1 VAASGVT
8 DELTALEGARS
19 RLEAALAGDENWRA
33 LQQSPGQGQSE
44 GEGEEADASA
54 TRRARNTR
62 LKMALAENPLYQAW
76 KHLGEAI
83 AALRASGA
91 DAERPAGSGE
101 LPEEIA
107 SLLRDHASQDAPPDA
122 DKPAEPPGKPEQA
135 APDALD
141 ASPPIEP
148 PAPAAAA
155 GKSTADE
162 DCAPRP
168 HPNGRAV
175 ADQEEATVMF
185 VRREPLL
192 PSAQLPA
199 DLGTERATALFE
211 RLRGLEEEQELAA
224 TETAFAPPK
233 DAEEAEVS
241 IVSVEAARLRRE
253 AEERAG
259 TIRRLRK
266 ALSGD

>member
-1 VAASGVT
+1 MAASPVK
-8 DELTALEGARS
+8 DELTALEGARA
-19 RLEAALAGDENWRA
+19 RLEAALAGDEHWRA
-33 LQQSPGQGQSE
+33 LQQSPGQG
-44 GEGEEADASA
+44 EGEEAETTAA
-54 TRRARNTR
+54 RRARNTR
-62 LKMALAENPLYQAW
+62 LKMALAENPLYRAW

-91 DAERPAGSGE
+91 DAERPAASSE
-101 LPEEIA
+101 LPQEIA
-107 SLLRDHASQDAPPDA
+107 NLLRDHESQAAPPVA
-122 DKPAEPPGKPEQA
+122 DEPAEPPGKPEPA
-135 APDALD
+135 APATAD
-141 ASPPIEP
+141 ASEPIAP

-155 GKSTADE
+155 GKSAADV
-162 DCAPRP
+162 DRAPRP
-168 HPNGRAV
+168 HPNGWTA
-175 ADQEEATVMF
+175 ADQEEATVTF

-199 DLGTERATALFE
+199 DLGTERASALFE
-211 RLRGLEEEQELAA
+211 RLRGLEEKQELAA
-224 TETAFAPPK
+224 GEAAFAPPK

-241 IVSVEAARLRRE
+241 IVSEEAARLRRE

>member
-19 RLEAALAGDENWRA
+19 RLEAALAGDEHWRA
-33 LQQSPGQGQSE
+33 LQQSPG
-44 GEGEEADASA
+44 EGEEAETTAA
-54 TRRARNTR
+54 RRARDTR

-83 AALRASGA
+83 AALRASGG
-91 DAERPAGSGE
+91 DAERAAASSE
-101 LPEEIA
+101 LPQEIA
-107 SLLRDHASQDAPPDA
+107 NLLRDHAPEDAPPPA
-122 DKPAEPPGKPEQA
+122 DKPADPPGELEPVAREA
-135 APDALD
+135 GD
-141 ASPPIEP
+141 ASPPPNEP
-148 PAPAAAA
+148 PAAPPTAA
-155 GKSTADE
+155 GKSTADV
-162 DCAPRP
+162 DRAPRP
-168 HPNGRAV
+168 PPNGRPA
-175 ADQEEATVMF
+175 ADQEEATVTF

-199 DLGTERATALFE
+199 DLGTERASALFE
-211 RLRGLEEEQELAA
+211 RLRGLEEEQELVANEA
-224 TETAFAPPK
+224 AFAPPK

-241 IVSVEAARLRRE
+241 IVSAEAARLRRE